1 MDLKLPLV
9 VAPLSGRLV
18 EAWVPAFF
26 PLVHKVGPSLST
38 LRDELA
44 LAVMERFERE
54 SPSRVAQYQLPPHF
68 ALKHVAVDTEGKD
81 REKNRRVALEGS
93 MSVLLEKWPRDDFW
107 IVTPTR
113 LPAARFALSQP
124 SDLSQALARRLV
136 AWCLEHGLESLDAH
150 WAQGREH
157 LELLEVDAYAP
168 SVLPRT
174 PPRPPQP
181 PKRRRAKGKPQE
193 DPAPETPE
201 QREQRR
207 NRRRLSLVELRAV
220 ARNLSHGAR
229 DDTLERCFGREALVR
244 ELVEALEGREGSA
257 LVLVG
262 PPGAGKTALIHEAV
276 RRLTARQDAAG
287 TRRDVW
293 RVDGNQF
300 IAGMMYVGQWEA
312 RARGVV
318 KELTEVGDLLYV
330 DDLASLVYAGRT
342 RNERTNVAQ
351 FLEPHMARGE
361 LTVLAESTPERFE
374 RVREEAP
381 TLASLFRVIHVP
393 ALDARATLPALLGTL
408 RELEAEGANGTIRL
422 SPLALETLLTLQQ
435 RFVSHEAF
443 PGKAVRLLR
452 RVVAREGSLQSGTR
466 RFTVGDV
473 TAAMREQTGLPD
485 FILGSAQPKTREAL
499 TWELERQVA
508 GQPEAVAAVVDAIIT
523 LQSALQPADKP
534 LATYLFVGPTGVGK
548 TETAKALARTLFGGE
563 QRLVRFDMSEFV
575 TPASITRLLGHPG
588 APDGEL
594 TTALRTQPFCVVL
607 FDEVEKAH
615 PRVFDA
621 LLQFLGEGRL
631 TDGAGRTVDARQSV
645 VVLTSNLGVREAA
658 THTSFHRTADSAE
671 AHYLSAVRAWF
682 RPEFF
687 NRLDRVV
694 PFRPLTPAA
703 LRVVVDHALESL
715 LSRHGI
721 RQGNVFVEVEPR
733 LLDLLVEEA
742 YDPRYGARPL
752 KRALEKR
759 LTLPLAHLL
768 VKRGAD
774 DLARVELLRDGNDM
788 RLSVELLVNAPTW
801 THEPPATTWT
811 LARISELLRE
821 TTTRLDGLMT
831 AESLRHLGADTSPE
845 ARELTERLHRLVVEA
860 ADIQEDALVSRDF
873 QDARS
878 PGSNP
883 KRILTSHSNHIG
895 HLGLRLRT
903 GYEERPLP
911 VSPEEQLRRARP
923 RVLAL
928 RDEVT
933 WAEHQ
938 LASRTRGAD
947 VVTVL
952 VEGLGDATPSA
963 MWTVACSLPTS
974 LAETTFY
981 LEGVHADGRLEWFRH
996 GDERSDDLELRR
1008 VVVQMSAM
1016 GLREVLAPL
1025 RGDALVDLVH
1035 HGDAPRQVLV
1045 RLEHL
1050 VGDVRDMDD
1059 VPRVVAV
1066 HDAAR
1071 AEAREVRR
1079 SGEASVAMSSHVIL
1093 RGREGVTAGR
1103 HHDTTELTHVA
1114 SGCRPVEALAWAAR
1128 VLREMAQGHD

>member
-26 PLVHKVGPSLST
+26 PALHKAGPSLSM

-54 SPSRVAQYQLPPHF
+54 SPSQVAQYQLPPHF
-68 ALKHVAVDTEGKD
+68 ALKHVTVDAEGRD
-81 REKNRRVALEGS
+81 REKNRRVVLQGT
-93 MSVLLEKWPRDDFW
+93 MSVLLEKWPRDTFW
-107 IVTPTR
+107 VVTPTR
-113 LPAARFALSQP
+113 LPAARFALNQP
-124 SDLSQALARRLV
+124 ADLPQALARRLV
-136 AWCLEHGLESLDAH
+136 AWCLEHNLDSLDAH
-150 WAQGREH
+150 WAQGREQ

-174 PPRPPQP
+174 PPRPALPAR
-181 PKRRRAKGKPQE
+181 RRRAKNPEKE
-193 DPAPETPE
+193 DTAPETPE

-207 NRRRLSLVELRAV
+207 NRRRLTLVELRAV

-229 DDTLERCFGREALVR
+229 DGTLERCFGREALVR

-276 RRLTARQDAAG
+276 SRLTARQDAAG
-287 TRRDVW
+287 VRRDVW

-318 KELTEVGDLLYV
+318 KELMEVGDLLYV

-393 ALDARATLPALLGTL
+393 ALDARATLPALLGTV
-408 RELEAEGANGTIRL
+408 RELEAEGTDSAVRL
-422 SPLALETLLTLQQ
+422 SPLALETLLSLQE

-452 RVVAREGSLQSGTR
+452 RVMARQGVSTSGTR
-466 RFTVGDV
+466 RFSSGDV
-473 TAAMREQTGLPD
+473 IDAMREQTGLPD
-485 FILGSAQPKTREAL
+485 FILGSAQPKKREAL
-499 TWELERQVA
+499 TWEMQRQVA
-508 GQPEAVAAVVDAIIT
+508 GQPEAVEAVVDAILT
-523 LQSALQPADKP
+523 LQSALQPSDKP

-563 QRLVRFDMSEFV
+563 QRLIRFDMSEFV
-575 TPASITRLLGHPG
+575 TSSSITRLLGRPG

-658 THTSFHRTADSAE
+658 THTGFHRAADSSE

-694 PFRPLTPAA
+694 PFRPLTPSA
-703 LRVVVDHALESL
+703 LRVVVDLALEAL

-721 RQGNVFVEVEPR
+721 RQGNVLVEVEPR

-759 LTLPLAHLL
+759 LTLPLAHHL
-768 VKRGAD
+768 VRRSAD

-788 RLSVELLVNAPTW
+788 RVSVEVLVNAPAW
-801 THEPPATTWT
+801 APERPASAWS
-811 LARISELLRE
+811 LAEVSRLLEE
-821 TTTRLDGLMT
+821 TGSRLEALMT
-831 AESLRHLGADTSPE
+831 EEVPE
-845 ARELTERLHRLVVEA
+845 AGELAERLHRLALEA
-860 ADIQEDALVSRDF
+860 TDIRDYELVPRDF
-873 QDARS
+873 QDAQS
-878 PGSNP
+878 PESTV
-883 KRILTSHSNHIG
+883 KQMLTSHSSRVG
-895 HLGLRLRT
+895 HLGLRQRPLH
-903 GYEERPLP
+903 EERPLH
-911 VSPEEQLRRARP
+911 VSNEEQLRRAQP

-928 RDEVT
+928 RDETAWV
-933 WAEHQ
+933 EHQ
-938 LASRTRGAD
+938 LTHLARGAD

-963 MWTVACSLPTS
+963 VWTVAHSLPS
-974 LAETTFY
+974 ALGESAMY
-981 LEGVHADGRLEWFRH
+981 LEAVHADGRTEWFQS
-996 GDERSDDLELRR
+996 GDERSEDLTLRR
-1008 VVVQMSAM
+1008 VAVRMSAI

-1025 RGDALVDLVH
+1025 RGYALVDLVH
-1035 HGDAPRQVLV
+1035 GDGPRQVLV

-1050 VGDVRDMDD
+1050 SEDVGSLED
-1059 VPRVVAV
+1059 VPRVMAAWDEAV
-1066 HDAAR
+1066 VR
-1071 AEAREVRR
+1071 EREARR
-1079 SGEASVAMSSHVIL
+1079 SGAASVGAASHVIL
-1093 RGREGVTAGR
+1093 RGREGVTTGR
-1103 HHDTTELTHVA
+1103 PHDSTELTHVA
-1114 SGCRPVEALAWAAR
+1114 SGRRPREALAWAAR
-1128 VLREMAQGHD
+1128 VLREPSQGHD

>member
-1 MDLKLPLV
+1 MDLKLPFV
-9 VAPLSGRLV
+9 VAPRGGRLV

-26 PLVHKVGPSLST
+26 PALHKVGPSLSL

-44 LAVMERFERE
+44 LALMERFERE
-54 SPSRVAQYQLPPHF
+54 SPSQVAQYQLPPHF
-68 ALKHVAVDTEGKD
+68 ALKHVPVDTEGRD
-81 REKNRRVALEGS
+81 REKNRRVVLQGT
-93 MSVLLEKWPRDDFW
+93 MTVLLEKWPRDTFW
-107 IVTPTR
+107 VVTPTR

-124 SDLSQALARRLV
+124 SELPQALARRLV
-136 AWCLEHGLESLDAH
+136 TWCLEHGLDSLDAH
-150 WAQGREH
+150 WAQGREQ

-174 PPRPPQP
+174 PPRPALPAR
-181 PKRRRAKGKPQE
+181 RRRAKSPATE
-193 DPAPETPE
+193 DTAPETPE

-229 DDTLERCFGREALVR
+229 DGALERCFGREALVR

-262 PPGAGKTALIHEAV
+262 PSGAGKTALIHEAV
-276 RRLTARQDAAG
+276 SRLTARQDAAG
-287 TRRDVW
+287 SRRDVW

-318 KELTEVGDLLYV
+318 KELMEVGDLLYV

-393 ALDARATLPALLGTL
+393 ALDARATLPALLGTV
-408 RELEAEGANGTIRL
+408 RELEAGSAGASLRL
-422 SPLALETLLTLQQ
+422 SPLALETLLSLQE

-452 RVVAREGSLQSGTR
+452 RVMARQGDRTGDTR
-466 RFTVGDV
+466 RFSNGDV
-473 TAAMREQTGLPD
+473 IDAMREQTGLPD
-485 FILGSAQPKTREAL
+485 FVLGSAQPKTREAL
-499 TWELERQVA
+499 TWELQRQVA
-508 GQPEAVAAVVDAIIT
+508 GQPEAVEAGVDAILT
-523 LQSALQPADKP
+523 LQAALQPSDKP

-548 TETAKALARTLFGGE
+548 TETAKAIARTLFGGE

-575 TPASITRLLGHPG
+575 TSSSITRLLGRPG

-658 THTSFHRTADSAE
+658 THTGFHRTADSAE
-671 AHYLSAVRAWF
+671 AHYLSAVRAYF

-703 LRVVVDHALESL
+703 LRVVVDHALEAL

-721 RQGNVFVEVEPR
+721 RQGNVLVEVEPR

-759 LTLPLAHLL
+759 LTLPLAHHL
-768 VKRGAD
+768 VRRSAD
-774 DLARVELLRDGNDM
+774 DLARVELLRNGDDM
-788 RLSVELLVNAPTW
+788 RVSVELLVNT
-801 THEPPATTWT
+801 PPWSPERPASDWSLTEVSHLLEETGAR
-811 LARISELLRE
+811 LAALISPQV
-821 TTTRLDGLMT
+821 
-831 AESLRHLGADTSPE
+831 APE
-845 ARELTERLHRLVVEA
+845 ARELDARLHLLALEATDIREYELVPREYREA
-860 ADIQEDALVSRDF
+860 RAPDSAMKQVM
-873 QDARS
+873 
-878 PGSNP
+878 GSFS
-883 KRILTSHSNHIG
+883 SHVG
-895 HLGLRLRT
+895 HLGLRQRPV
-903 GYEERPLP
+903 YEEHPLP
-911 VSPEEQLRRARP
+911 VSNEEQLRRARP

-928 RDEVT
+928 RDEAA

-938 LASRTRGAD
+938 LQHLARGTDA
-947 VVTVL
+947 VTVL
-952 VEGLGDATPSA
+952 VEGLGDAPPSA
-963 MWTVACSLPTS
+963 VWTVANSLPCA
-974 LAETTFY
+974 LAETTMY
-981 LEGVHADGRLEWFRH
+981 LEAVHADGRTEWFRH
-996 GDERSDDLELRR
+996 GDERADELELRR
-1008 VVVQMSAM
+1008 VIVRLSAL

-1025 RGDALVDLVH
+1025 RGHALVDLAQ
-1035 HGDAPRQVLV
+1035 GDGPRHALV
-1045 RLEHL
+1045 RVEHL
-1050 VGDVRDMDD
+1050 PEDVRGLDD
-1059 VPRVVAV
+1059 VPRVVTAWDASRASEREALRSGTASV
-1066 HDAAR
+1066 DAAR
-1071 AEAREVRR
+1071 Y
-1079 SGEASVAMSSHVIL
+1079 VIL
-1093 RGREGVTAGR
+1093 RGPCGVTSGR
-1103 HHDTTELTHVA
+1103 PHPSTELTHVA
-1114 SGCRPVEALAWAAR
+1114 SGRRPVEAHAWAAR
-1128 VLREMAQGHD
+1128 VLREPSQGHD